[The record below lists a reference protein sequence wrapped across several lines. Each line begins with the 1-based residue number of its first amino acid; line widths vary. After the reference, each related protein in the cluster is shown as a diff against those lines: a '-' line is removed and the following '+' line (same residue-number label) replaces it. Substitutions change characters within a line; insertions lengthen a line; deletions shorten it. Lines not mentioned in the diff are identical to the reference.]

1 VPPADLRRLVEIISG
16 NASHDGGTV
25 GPAATYRALELFTV
39 RDLYIT
45 RQFVED
51 HAAEAEHAVRQ
62 ELDQGA
68 SVEQVSRFA
77 AAALVAPGGMAALLR
92 CPPPVAGA
100 EGAQEPNDVAFLG
113 TMTSGVSRQEPAGY

>member
-1 VPPADLRRLVEIISG
+1 MPPADLRRLVEIISG

-25 GPAATYRALELFTV
+25 GPAATYRALELVTV

-62 ELDQGA
+62 ALDQGRRW
-68 SVEQVSRFA
+68 SRCPG
-77 AAALVAPGGMAALLR
+77 LLLRHSSHGGMAALLR

>member
-1 VPPADLRRLVEIISG
+1 MPPADLRRLVEIISG

-25 GPAATYRALELFTV
+25 GPAATYRALELVTV

-62 ELDQGA
+62 ALDQGA

-77 AAALVAPGGMAALLR
+77 AAALVARRDGCIASVPATGRRRRGR
-92 CPPPVAGA
+92 AGA
-100 EGAQEPNDVAFLG
+100 
-113 TMTSGVSRQEPAGY
+113 